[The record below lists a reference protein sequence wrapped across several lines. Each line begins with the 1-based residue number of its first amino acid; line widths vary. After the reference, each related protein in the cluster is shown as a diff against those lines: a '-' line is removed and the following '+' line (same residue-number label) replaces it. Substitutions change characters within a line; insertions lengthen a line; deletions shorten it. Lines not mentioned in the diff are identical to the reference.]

1 MQKVLYSPF
10 SLTKNDKIE
19 AHLKRSGIRLKRS
32 RTYRRSKRNTFEAEQ
47 NVSPLEAEYAAY
59 GREKG
64 WDEGR
69 MHSQYR

>member
-32 RTYRRSKRNTFEAEQ
+32 RTYRRSKPDVPPLPAE
-47 NVSPLEAEYAAY
+47 S
-59 GREKG
+59 GF
-64 WDEGR
+64 
-69 MHSQYR
+69 

>member
-1 MQKVLYSPF
+1 MQTGLYSPF

-19 AHLKRSGIRLKRS
+19 AHLKRS

-47 NVSPLEAEYAAY
+47 NVSPLEAECAAY